1 MSDIQVILQNSIL
14 YTAGAEGLARFNKA
28 VEPGAVS
35 GIVGPDG
42 SLDLSRLM
50 NMLLDVF
57 REEQA
62 SSIMDNTL
70 ARYMEIANEEQAK
83 EYASIEEANALESQV
98 TDGVGGFVQDDAQQ
112 ERYPDDAA
120 SAQVSQVSDQE
131 YKENDL
137 AEYFSADAGEVRD
150 LINEARR
157 IRIAMGKP
165 APKISKVPSFGKPIN
180 AAEEAHRPPPMDT
193 IHKASRSM
201 SLSNE
206 LLDQEVENYITKSSL
221 TSIDAMDVMR
231 YLKEKGYYFQENT
244 VLEKVYSKIEEHK
257 NKVRN
262 WILHDIQVFLAG
274 KAWPNENDVAA
285 YITHIR
291 ELGIVYDEAE
301 IRRMI
306 LIEMIRKA

>member
-14 YTAGAEGLARFNKA
+14 SRAGTEGLARFNKA
-28 VEPGAVS
+28 VDADAVL

-57 REEQA
+57 HEDQA
-62 SSIMDNTL
+62 SSIMDDTL

-83 EYASIEEANALESQV
+83 ESFHLEENAPEIHAA
-98 TDGVGGFVQDDAQQ
+98 DDAQQ
-112 ERYPDDAA
+112 ER
-120 SAQVSQVSDQE
+120 AQAPVAGDQE
-131 YKENDL
+131 YKEKDL

-165 APKISKVPSFGKPIN
+165 APKLSEAPSFVKPIS
-180 AAEEAHRPPPMDT
+180 AAEEAPRPAPMDT
-193 IHKASRSM
+193 IRKASLSA
-201 SLSNE
+201 SLSDE
-206 LLDQEVENYITKSSL
+206 LLNQEIEDYVSKSSL
-221 TSIDAMDVMR
+221 AFIDTMDIMR

-244 VLEKVYSKIEEHK
+244 VLEKVYSKIEERK

-262 WILHDIQVFLAG
+262 WILHDIQEFLAD
-274 KAWPNENDVAA
+274 KAWPNENDVST
-285 YITHIR
+285 YIRHVH
-291 ELGIVYDEAE
+291 EAGVVYDEAE

-306 LIEMIRKA
+306 LSQMIRKS

>member
-28 VEPGAVS
+28 VGLDDVS
-35 GIVGPDG
+35 GIVGTDG

-83 EYASIEEANALESQV
+83 EYAILDANVSELQAVAGEGS
-98 TDGVGGFVQDDAQQ
+98 FVQDDTRQ
-112 ERYPDDAA
+112 ESAPADGA
-120 SAQVSQVSDQE
+120 SAQESRVSDQE
-131 YKENDL
+131 YKESDL
-137 AEYFSADAGEVRD
+137 AEYFSTDASEVRD

-165 APKISKVPSFGKPIN
+165 APKISRVPSFGKPIN
-180 AAEEAHRPPPMDT
+180 AAEESHRPPPIDT
-193 IHKASRSM
+193 IRKASQSV
-201 SLSNE
+201 SLNNE
-206 LLDQEVENYITKSSL
+206 LLDQEIEDYISKSSL
-221 TSIDAMDVMR
+221 VSIDVMDVMR

-244 VLEKVYSKIEEHK
+244 VLEKVYSKIEERK
-257 NKVRN
+257 NKVRD
-262 WILHDIQVFLAG
+262 WILHDIQLFLAD
-274 KAWPNENDVAA
+274 KSWPNESDVSS
-285 YITHIR
+285 YIKHVR
-291 ELGIVYDEAE
+291 DVGIVYDEAE